1 MSCITIKAWKGKE
14 YVEFMRNTCEVL
26 SKQDNINID
35 NFQINI
41 QIFKDGDII
50 STKVDPK
57 YDNGY
62 KVAIKVIDSLLK
74 QDIF

>member
-1 MSCITIKAWKGKE
+1 MSCVTIKIWKGKE
-14 YVEFMRNTCEVL
+14 YVEFMRNTCEEL
-26 SKQDNINID
+26 SNLDNINTD

-41 QIFKDGDII
+41 QMFKDGNIFTTI
-50 STKVDPK
+50 PK
-57 YDNGY
+57 NNDNGY